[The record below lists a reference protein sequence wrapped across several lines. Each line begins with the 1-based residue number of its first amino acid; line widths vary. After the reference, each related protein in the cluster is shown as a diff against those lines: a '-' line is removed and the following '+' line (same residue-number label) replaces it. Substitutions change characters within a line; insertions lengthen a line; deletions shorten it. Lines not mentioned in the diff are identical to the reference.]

1 MSKSK
6 AFLLGIIVI
15 FVCCC
20 GTNVMGQPTWTIN
33 PLGKEKKPEKYEEKK
48 LRSEKTGEKKFKGL
62 TKFLQNNTSHY
73 NFYFNANNRINL
85 VIERAKLSNKDD
97 YSKMLSFYPYSL
109 DNTASQKSDLDSV
122 IYKSTSGILLHDLR
136 SEWVDNFYLLIGKS
150 YFLKKDFD
158 SAALTFQFINYNLF
172 PRKKKD
178 DDYNKIVG
186 SNENA
191 DGTGSGSVSIANKE
205 KRNIIQKAFTQPAS
219 RNDALIWQ
227 IRTFTEQKE
236 YGDAA
241 GLISILQNDKNLPT
255 RLKNDLEEVTAYWFY
270 SQNNLDSS
278 AIHLQNALSNAD
290 TKDDKSRWEYLL
302 AQMYELTGKFDEA
315 SAYYL
320 KAARQTADPVMDI
333 YARLSEAKMLRNTGN
348 YKELDNT
355 ISNLLKMAKK
365 DKYEPFR
372 DIIYYSTGQ
381 LSLQKP
387 DTLNGIVFYNKSVS
401 YNNTE
406 SGYKDKSF
414 FQLANIAFKQQR
426 YKDAFAYYDSLS
438 ASTNKLPED
447 LFLIEER
454 KELLSRL
461 VPKLISIEREDSLQL
476 LTGLPAAERD
486 AVIKKMVKKYRKENG
501 LKEED
506 EFAGNTLITFADR
519 KKEEVDL
526 FKAAAAN
533 TGEWYFYNT
542 ALRSK
547 GFNEF
552 RSKWGKRTNVDNWR
566 RKTALDA
573 NTNNTTNG
581 LSSLD
586 PNASDPLNAK
596 AGTNATVKTFDYSY
610 DGLLGELPL
619 SKEKIDS
626 SNVIIALSLFEA
638 AQIFQNELQDYQQA
652 IVLYEDFSK
661 RFPLNVKIPDVYY
674 GLAYCY
680 NKLGNTAKS
689 SLYSNL
695 LKTNF
700 AGSDATKILL
710 NPSLLK
716 KGEKNPEVTARYEAV
731 YNMFVEG
738 NFEQAIQAK
747 KKADSTYGNN
757 YWSPQLLYIESV
769 YLIKERQDSAA
780 INVLKNIETL
790 YPASPLKFKA
800 TTLISVLQRRAEIE
814 KYLTELQVT
823 RVTDDEIV
831 IADDKKPAVI
841 NAPVKPAEVKMTAP
855 VLIKSVMSD
864 TIKTPSIYINKSFT
878 LSPEKPH
885 YVVMILDKVD
895 GVYVAEAKN
904 AFVRFN
910 KESMSTINVS
920 ISRDTIDATRSLLLF
935 QTFGNAAEALKY
947 FDKIKKAA
955 SSEVSWLQ
963 PAKYSFIIISNDNLM
978 LLKTN
983 KDISS
988 YKQLLNTNFGNKF

>member
-6 AFLLGIIVI
+6 AFLLGIIVT

-315 SAYYL
+315 SVYYL

-476 LTGLPAAERD
+476 LAGLPPAERD

-716 KGEKNPEVTARYEAV
+716 KGEKNPEVTTRYEAV

-800 TTLISVLQRRAEIE
+800 TTLISVLQRRTEIE
-814 KYLTELQVT
+814 KYLTELKVT

-983 KDISS
+983 KDIKS